1 MNFIVDIFNK
11 KQLCILVGPNN
22 NSKKYLM
29 LEAYKASGI
38 GPVEIYYTDLMTYKE
53 FFGAFENGLWKEG
66 ILAKQLKQISCAQ

>member
-29 LEAYKASGI
+29 LEAYNASGI
-38 GPVEIYYTDLMTYKE
+38 GPVEIYYTDLMSYKE
-53 FFGAFENGLWKEG
+53 FFGTFENGVWKEG
-66 ILAKQLKQISCAQ
+66 IFAK